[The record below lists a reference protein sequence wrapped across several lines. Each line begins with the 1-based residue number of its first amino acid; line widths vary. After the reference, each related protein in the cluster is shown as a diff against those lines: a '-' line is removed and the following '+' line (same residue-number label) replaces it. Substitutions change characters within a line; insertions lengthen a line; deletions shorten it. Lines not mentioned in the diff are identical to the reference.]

1 MADIIA
7 LKDYYK
13 KLQRIINFE
22 GEFTFFDYKL
32 VKKSKIDDIL
42 CCILATLPADY
53 KSLMNQKLGVKLNS
67 ITYYKLLFDAI
78 TDIDH
83 ELIEKAYKVSPKFAE
98 LKEYFEKE
106 TFNWAICGDGI
117 STEIQGGWF
126 HWALMRAVESKGYYK
141 DAKTA
146 NEYYQQVADEINEAC
161 DNGEIK
167 ALKYKIV

>member
-78 TDIDH
+78 KKKFPLSSDVYLVEYKKANKFVEAILLSIERDI
-83 ELIEKAYKVSPKFAE
+83 
-98 LKEYFEKE
+98 EY
-106 TFNWAICGDGI
+106 
-117 STEIQGGWF
+117 
-126 HWALMRAVESKGYYK
+126 V
-141 DAKTA
+141 AKM
-146 NEYYQQVADEINEAC
+146 NQ
-161 DNGEIK
+161 
-167 ALKYKIV
+167 